1 MENMATADMVQ
12 AVINTLSN
20 LDIKSTY
27 ENMDKLLG
35 CLQMLAK
42 VRDRLNAPEV
52 KDGNDQTE

>member
-1 MENMATADMVQ
+1 MKNAEKIQ
-12 AVINTLSN
+12 AVINTLEG

-27 ENMDKLLG
+27 VNMDKLLG

-52 KDGNDQTE
+52 QDGNTDAE